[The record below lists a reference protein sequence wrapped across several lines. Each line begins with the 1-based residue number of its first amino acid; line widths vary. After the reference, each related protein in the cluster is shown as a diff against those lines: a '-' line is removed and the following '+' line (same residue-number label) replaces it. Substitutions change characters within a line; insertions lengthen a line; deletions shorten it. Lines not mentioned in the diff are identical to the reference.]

1 MSRPPL
7 NPVIAKGILFEVADI
22 LEEFNLPFFLIC
34 GTALGAYRDR
44 GFVPSDNDID
54 LGYLIEDMTGNI
66 DAIISGFE
74 SAGFG
79 VSHVLRGTTDKRE
92 TRAFCVD
99 KSGVHV
105 DLVGWSKNRNDRYI
119 MASSKN
125 RALVHPA
132 KVIENPSPVIMF
144 GRTFM
149 MPAPHETYL
158 HHEYGPDFMI
168 PRPDYHK
175 SSSRISNYKPDEID
189 IKSLLKRDVG
199 SAHLDK
205 IYGDNVNYYAY
216 FDDAEMVEKGWRPV
230 GDWMAAKWGNRNK
243 RVSILD
249 VGCGVGTPLRAFGF
263 DYSYH
268 GFDGS
273 ASAIKR
279 ARALWAGNNATFEV
293 ARVDEFKTDN
303 RFDIVIFG
311 SMDYLLM
318 GGARVQFIEH
328 FLAMTGAPYF
338 VFMDLEKRKTDD
350 LAAKY
355 SRLYMQSFSVAVE
368 NIPEVKKH
376 RRIEIYAA

>member
-1 MSRPPL
+1 MPRPPL
-7 NPVIAKGILFEVADI
+7 NPVIAKDVLFEVADI
-22 LEEFNLPFFLIC
+22 LDEGGLPFFLIC
-34 GTALGAYRDR
+34 GTALGAHRDK

-54 LGYLIEDMTGNI
+54 LGYLIEDMTWMI
-66 DAIISGFE
+66 KTITSRFE

-79 VSHVLRGTTDKRE
+79 VSHVLQGTTDKRE

-132 KVIENPSPVIMF
+132 GVIENPSPVVMF

-149 MPAPHETYL
+149 MPSPHETYL
-158 HHEYGPDFMI
+158 RHEYGPDFMT

-205 IYGDNVNYYAY
+205 IYSDDVNYYAY
-216 FDDAEMVEKGWRPV
+216 LNDTEMVEKGWKPV
-230 GDWMAAKWGNRNK
+230 NDWIATKWGNRNK
-243 RVSILD
+243 CVSILD
-249 VGCGVGTPLRAFGF
+249 VGCGVATPLRVF
-263 DYSYH
+263 DFNYSYH

-273 ASAIKR
+273 TSAIKS
-279 ARALWAGNNATFEV
+279 ATALWTKKTATFEV
-293 ARVDEFKTDN
+293 ARVDKFKTDK

-338 VFMDLEKRKTDD
+338 VFMDLDKRKTDD

-355 SRLYMQSFSVAVE
+355 SRLYMQSFTVAVE

>member
-7 NPVIAKGILFEVADI
+7 NPVIAKDVLFEVADI
-22 LEEFNLPFFLIC
+22 LDECGLPFFLIC
-34 GTALGAYRDR
+34 GTALGAHRDK
-44 GFVPSDNDID
+44 GFAPSDNDID
-54 LGYLIEDMTGNI
+54 LGYLIEDMTGNVDSI
-66 DAIISGFE
+66 TSGFE

-79 VSHVLRGTTDKRE
+79 VSHVLQGTTDKRE

-99 KSGVHV
+99 KNGVHV

-132 KVIENPSPVIMF
+132 KVIENPSPVVMF

-149 MPAPHETYL
+149 MPSPHETYL
-158 HHEYGPDFMI
+158 RHEYGADFMT
-168 PRPDYHK
+168 PKPDYHK
-175 SSSRISNYKPDEID
+175 SSSRINNYKPDEID

-205 IYGDNVNYYAY
+205 IYSSDVNYYTY
-216 FDDAEMVEKGWRPV
+216 LNDAEMVEKGWKPV
-230 GDWMAAKWGNRNK
+230 NDWITIKWGNRNK
-243 RVSILD
+243 CVSILD
-249 VGCGVGTPLRAFGF
+249 VGCGVATPLKAFDF
-263 DYSYH
+263 NYSYH

-273 ASAIKR
+273 ASAIKS
-279 ARALWAGNNATFEV
+279 ATALWTKKTATFEV
-293 ARVDEFKTDN
+293 ARVDEFKTDQ

-318 GGARVQFIEH
+318 GGARVKFIEH

-338 VFMDLEKRKTDD
+338 VFMDLDKRKTDD

-355 SRLYMQSFSVAVE
+355 SRLYMQSFTVAVE

-376 RRIEIYAA
+376 RRVEIYAV